1 MAPDRRRERAARL
14 TPHHGAATG
23 PARPLR
29 VALDATPL
37 LGQQTGIGRY
47 TAELLRELAA
57 LSGDERLA
65 GVLAMAFT
73 WRGHD
78 QLAGR
83 VPSGVTPVG
92 RRAPARLLQATW
104 ERTGLPTLP
113 MLGVRADVIH
123 GTNFVLPPTGRQAAG
138 VVTIHDLSYLR
149 FPETV
154 SAASARYREL
164 VPRSLRRA
172 ALVIADTRALA
183 DEIAAEY
190 RLDADR
196 IRAIPLG
203 VDPAWFDE
211 PAALPADLG
220 LPDRY
225 LLFVGTLEPRKDL
238 GTLLAAFREL
248 RRHDPGTPPLVL
260 AGPSGWG
267 PALDTAGL
275 TRDDVRLLG
284 YLDGAALRSVVAHA
298 AALCFPSIYEGF
310 GLPPLEALA
319 AGTPVVASDL
329 PALRE
334 VLGGAGDAVRFFS
347 PRDAPAL
354 AHAISQ
360 VLATSY
366 DPAAGVAHARRFTWR
381 RTASLTA
388 MAYRD
393 AASFKAIS
401 R

>member
-1 MAPDRRRERAARL
+1 
-14 TPHHGAATG
+14 
-23 PARPLR
+23 
-29 VALDATPL
+29 
-37 LGQQTGIGRY
+37 
-47 TAELLRELAA
+47 
-57 LSGDERLA
+57 
-65 GVLAMAFT
+65 MAFT

-78 QLAGR
+78 QLPER
-83 VPSGVTPVG
+83 LPIGVEPVG
-92 RRAPARLLQATW
+92 RRAPARLLQASW
-104 ERTGLPTLP
+104 ARTDLPTMP
-113 MLGVRADVIH
+113 MLGVRADVVH
-123 GTNFVLPPTGRQAAG
+123 GTNFVLPPPGRGAAG

-154 SAASARYREL
+154 STASARYREL

-190 RLDADR
+190 RLDSDR

-211 PAALPADLG
+211 PAQLPPEMA

-225 LLFVGTLEPRKDL
+225 LLFVGTLEPRKNL
-238 GTLLAAFREL
+238 ETLLTAFREV
-248 RRHDPGTPPLVL
+248 RRQDPEAPALVL
-260 AGPSGWG
+260 AGPAGWG

-275 TRDDVRLLG
+275 GPGDVRQVG

-298 AALCFPSIYEGF
+298 AVLCYPSIYEGF

-329 PALRE
+329 PPLRE
-334 VLGGAGDAVRFFS
+334 VLAGAGDAVRFFS
-347 PRDAPAL
+347 ARDSGDLAQAITATLAAPREPAG
-354 AHAISQ
+354 
-360 VLATSY
+360 
-366 DPAAGVAHARRFTWR
+366 GVAHARRFTWAQ
-381 RTASLTA
+381 TASLTE

-393 AASFKAIS
+393 AVS
-401 R
+401 